1 MLLGSVLPVAGTAA
15 DNAALALAVL
25 QRGREASNAA
35 DPKEPWLF
43 DLATTVYRIY
53 RRSGR
58 VEDRAEAMRLI
69 AAYYAL
75 MPTTGAQAGI
85 FSLANQDDTKYS
97 YATPA
102 LIFEAEGG
110 DQRFRP
116 HVQAIAAAH
125 ARIEPVAYS
134 PSQGFWTE
142 RRIAYAIGETLA
154 WHLMSGDTQSLVRAR
169 TWGDQVLAM
178 SVADGVPWHTVR
190 QHQEGD
196 DADLITSP
204 WMGAILA
211 DKMHALHRVTR
222 DNRYL
227 DWIARYALYIARY
240 GVRDGAVLPGGGWS
254 GYMLPAYLVGDR
266 ALPTTGGWASGV
278 YGRGWSDNGGWDDGE
293 HAQDIAGLMARGV
306 FAAKRLG
313 RPASEQAE
321 LLAAHAGLRRT
332 ADYVFSY
339 RTNATSPA
347 RKFQWWFG
355 STQESGWLLAQ

>member
-1 MLLGSVLPVAGTAA
+1 MAGSVA
-15 DNAALALAVL
+15 DNAAEALAAL

-43 DLATTVYRIY
+43 DLATTHYRIY

-58 VEDRAEAMRLI
+58 AEDRAEAMRLI

-85 FSLANQDDTKYS
+85 FSLAITDDTKYS

-102 LIFEAEGG
+102 LIWEAEGG

-116 HVQAIAAAH
+116 HVQAVVAAH
-125 ARIEPVAYS
+125 ARVERPTYS
-134 PSQGFWTE
+134 PDQSFWTE

-154 WHLMSGDTQSLVRAR
+154 WFLLSGDSAALARAR
-169 TWGDQVLAM
+169 AWGDQVLAM
-178 SVADGVPWHTVR
+178 SVADGVPWHTWA

-196 DADLITSP
+196 GPGRITSP

-211 DKMHALHRVTR
+211 DKMHALARVTG
-222 DNRYL
+222 DSRYL
-227 DWIARYALYIARY
+227 EWIARYALYLARY
-240 GVRDGAVLPGGGWS
+240 GVRDGAKLPGGGWA
-254 GYMLPAYLVGDR
+254 GWMLPAYIVGDMEW
-266 ALPTTGGWASGV
+266 PTSGTGWDGNV

-293 HAQDIAGLMARGV
+293 HAQDLAGLMARGI
-306 FAAKRLG
+306 FAAKRTG

-321 LLAAHAGLRRT
+321 LIAAHAGLRRT

-339 RTNATSPA
+339 RTGATSPV

-355 STQESGWLLAQ
+355 STQEASWLLAQ